1 MPSGKGVT
9 ISVTAETDAGKR
21 RHMEDYLD
29 VRLAP
34 SNEALRNTPGL
45 KEQAFVGVFDGHGGK
60 EAALYAR
67 ERLWDLIQEQSKFR
81 TTDRQKVAE
90 AIKDAYLGL
99 HREMEPMRPRWK
111 PNKLGDQSTAGTT
124 ACTVIFRQDHFYVAN
139 VGDSGAVLATVNQ
152 RAGEEGQPPVIATM
166 LSKDHKPEDPVETKR
181 VESLGGQVKIS
192 RKGVPRVVWER
203 KKTSDDP
210 DKPPTVDLIP
220 FLSVSRSLGDFWSW
234 CERTQKFV
242 VSPHPDVDIHPL
254 DPTCQKFLVL
264 ASDGLWNVMSPQDA
278 VNFIWE
284 YKTTPADE
292 KDEKVST
299 SRDVVRALIDEA
311 LYRWRKKGMFA
322 DNISVVI
329 AFLTQEG
336 TEDRALQSLL
346 RCQDSKAKTRPEREE
361 ESQQRVEERLPFKR
375 SREETEGETISLTRP
390 PLQKKSRQERDSGCE
405 SDSGSP
411 VAESE
416 GSLIPEGPSSGTSP
430 QTVEPCS
437 SSPILVSSPPLPA

>member
-1 MPSGKGVT
+1 
-9 ISVTAETDAGKR
+9 
-21 RHMEDYLD
+21 ME
-29 VRLAP
+29 
-34 SNEALRNTPGL
+34 G
-45 KEQAFVGVFDGHGGK
+45 
-60 EAALYAR
+60 
-67 ERLWDLIQEQSKFR
+67 I
-81 TTDRQKVAE
+81 
-90 AIKDAYLGL
+90 AI
-99 HREMEPMRPRWK
+99 
-111 PNKLGDQSTAGTT
+111 
-124 ACTVIFRQDHFYVAN
+124 ACC
-139 VGDSGAVLATVNQ
+139 VLARTCTGRCAICLLSFG
-152 RAGEEGQPPVIATM
+152 RALWSIDRRPSCRRVIYHCYFDWPFDCHCLQNVLHILSTSPPLAIT
-166 LSKDHKPEDPVETKR
+166 
-181 VESLGGQVKIS
+181 GGQVKIS

-242 VSPHPDVDIHPL
+242 VSPHPDVDIHAL

-264 ASDGLWNVMSPQDA
+264 ASDGLWNVMSPQDV

-292 KDEKVST
+292 EEKVST

-336 TEDRALQSLL
+336 TEDRALESLL
-346 RCQDSKAKTRPEREE
+346 RCQDSRAKTRPEREE
-361 ESQQRVEERLPFKR
+361 ESQQRVEERLPVKR
-375 SREETEGETISLTRP
+375 SRETEGETSFLTRP

-416 GSLIPEGPSSGTSP
+416 GSLVPGPSSGTFP

-437 SSPILVSSPPLPA
+437 SSPIFVSSPLPA